1 MPTLPR
7 LVLTGASGFVG
18 RRVLETVRS
27 RFRVFAVDRLSQAE
41 SQAPDHPNV
50 SWHQLDV
57 GEPQPLS
64 RFFTEVRAGG
74 GAQVLLHL
82 AAYYDFTGDD
92 HPEYRRTNVDGTCL
106 LLEMS
111 RGLGLERFVFAS
123 SAAACEFP
131 RPGTALTEESPP
143 DASHPYG
150 VSKRRGEELVREAAR
165 DFPVAIVRFAALFS
179 DWCEY
184 APLFVF
190 LQTWLSQRWNAR
202 VLGGRGQSAV
212 PYLHVRDLALCLDR
226 VVERRRELPNE
237 QVLLAS
243 PDGAVTHTELFA
255 AATAYAYGRPR
266 RPLHVPKPLAAV
278 GIRARHTLGKLL
290 GEEPFERPWMS
301 KMIDLRLDVDA
312 RRTRELLDWAPRP
325 RLSILRRIPFLIE
338 NSKADPVE
346 WYARNADVLH
356 LGRLY
361 PNLQVLRLLDLHEP
375 AISAKFTRVLIGPE
389 GQEQLPHYRD
399 IPADE
404 HAWHHR
410 LLLHNLLQ
418 SVRTRE
424 RGPFMTYC
432 RDLAERRARQGFSC
446 AEVRYALTAF
456 NRVVLDELARD
467 SAARLLRQAIHDY
480 VTVTLEFGID
490 AIEDVFELHH
500 GVSATAAIEPPIQP
514 PVEPP
519 GTL

>member
-1 MPTLPR
+1 METLPR

-27 RFRVFAVDRLSQAE
+27 RYRVFAVDRLSQAE

-50 SWHQLDV
+50 SWHQLDIA
-57 GEPQPLS
+57 EPEPLS

-74 GAQVLLHL
+74 SVQVLLHL
-82 AAYYDFTGDD
+82 AAYYDFTGEN
-92 HPEYRRTNVDGTCL
+92 HPEYQRTNIDGTCL

-111 RGLGLERFVFAS
+111 RGLGLERFIFAS

-131 RPGTALTEESPP
+131 RPGTALTESSPP
-143 DASHPYG
+143 DATHPYG
-150 VSKRRGEELVREAAR
+150 ISKRQGEELVREASR
-165 DFPVAIVRFAALFS
+165 DFPTAIVRFAALFS

-190 LQTWLSQRWNAR
+190 LQTWLSKRWNAR
-202 VLGGRGQSAV
+202 VLGGRGRSAV
-212 PYLHVRDLALCLDR
+212 PYMHVRDLALFLER
-226 VVERRRELPNE
+226 VIDRRRDLPPN

-243 PDGAVTHTELFA
+243 PDGAVTHEELFRA
-255 AATAYAYGRPR
+255 TTAYAFGKAR
-266 RPLHVPKPLAAV
+266 RPLYVPKPLAAV
-278 GIRARHTLGKLL
+278 GIRARHTMGKLL

-346 WYARNADVLH
+346 WYAKNADVLH
-356 LGRLY
+356 LGHLY

-375 AISAKFTRVLIGPE
+375 EISARFTRVLIGPE
-389 GQEQLPHYRD
+389 GQELLTHYREM
-399 IPADE
+399 PAEE

-410 LLLHNLLQ
+410 LLFHNLLQ
-418 SVRTRE
+418 AVRTRE
-424 RGPFMTYC
+424 RGPFMSYC
-432 RDLAERRARQGFSC
+432 RDLAERRARQGFTC
-446 AEVRYALTAF
+446 AEVRYAISAF
-456 NRVVLDELARD
+456 DRIVHEVLAHD
-467 SAARLLRQAIHDY
+467 SASFLLRQAIHDY
-480 VTVTLEFGID
+480 ITVTLEFGID

-500 GVSATAAIEPPIQP
+500 GSQATAPPEPAIER
-514 PVEPP
+514 
-519 GTL
+519 TA